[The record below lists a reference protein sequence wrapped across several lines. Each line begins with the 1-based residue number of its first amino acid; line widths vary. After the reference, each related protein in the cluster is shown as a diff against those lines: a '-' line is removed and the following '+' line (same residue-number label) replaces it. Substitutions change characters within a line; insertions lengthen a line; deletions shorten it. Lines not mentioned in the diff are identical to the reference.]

1 MEARNSTAVGRG
13 YLSAFVGDGASAI
26 FTGSTLDGN
35 GKESGLEVA
44 GAGSSAVAVNSSI
57 SGNLDSN
64 VD

>member
-1 MEARNSTAVGRG
+1 VGRG

-26 FTGSTLDGN
+26 FTGCTLDGN

>member
-1 MEARNSTAVGRG
+1 
-13 YLSAFVGDGASAI
+13 
-26 FTGSTLDGN
+26 
-35 GKESGLEVA
+35 LEVA